1 MPPAKGLAKLRADL
15 TKTYG
20 DRYTR
25 RDMMVRPT
33 FISSGSLTVDYALGG
48 GFALKRTHEIVGP
61 EGMGKTSLAN
71 LTMANAQ
78 KVMPD
83 RAVGLIDMEQA
94 YDFDWAESLG
104 VDLSEDAFFHLYP
117 DHSEDVSDQISM
129 LLRSGDVSLV
139 VVDSIGGMES
149 KAAFEKK
156 ADESAMGKNAQV
168 ISRMV
173 KRVAGLCRQH
183 NAAVIF
189 INQYRANIGSP
200 RGGEKPA
207 GPSALKYNTTTQVK
221 MSRTGETTRKISLVD
236 AVSEAPKELEVGR
249 QLRVKVARNKLAV
262 QGRSADF
269 WFYNHPGGIGHIG
282 IDRTD
287 EAAVLGM
294 AVGAIKRLT
303 TVAYEMPDG
312 TKVNGG
318 RPGVKAALEER
329 PELVDLVRERA
340 LMYIADEVKDEREVS
355 YDDAPE
361 GVNTA
366 TGEILSNAKEVTA

>member
-20 DRYTR
+20 DRVTR
-25 RDMMVRPT
+25 RDLMVRPT
-33 FISSGSLTVDYALGG
+33 FISTGSLTVDYALGG

-71 LTMANAQ
+71 LTMAHAQ
-78 KVMPD
+78 RAMPD
-83 RAVGLIDMEQA
+83 RAAAVIDMEQA
-94 YDFDWAESLG
+94 YDFQWAEKLG
-104 VDLSEDAFFHLYP
+104 VDLSEDRFFHLYP

-129 LLRSGDVSLV
+129 LLRSGEVSLV

-156 ADESAMGKNAQV
+156 AEESAMGKNAQI

-183 NAAVIF
+183 DAAVIF

-207 GPSALKYNTTTQVK
+207 GPSALKYATSTQLK
-221 MSRTGETTRKISLVD
+221 MSRTGETTRKVSLDD

-249 QLRVKVARNKLAV
+249 QLRVKVSRNKLAV
-262 QGRSADF
+262 QGRAADF
-269 WFYNHPGGIGHIG
+269 WFYNHPAGIGHVG

-294 AVGAIKRLT
+294 AVGAIKRLS

-312 TKVNGG
+312 TKVTGG
-318 RPGVKAALEER
+318 RPGVKTALAER
-329 PELVDLVRERA
+329 PDLVELVRQQA
-340 LMYIADEVKDEREVS
+340 LLHIAGEIKPDHEVT
-355 YDDAPE
+355 YDDVPE
-361 GVNTA
+361 GVNAA
-366 TGEILSNAKEVTA
+366 TGEITEDAA

>member
-33 FISSGSLTVDYALGG
+33 FLSTGSLTVDYALGG

-78 KVMPD
+78 RAMPD
-83 RAVGLIDMEQA
+83 RAAAVIDMEQA
-94 YDFDWAESLG
+94 YDFEWAEKLG
-104 VDLSEDAFFHLYP
+104 VDLDEDRFIHLYP

-129 LLRSGDVSLV
+129 LLRSGDVSIV
-139 VVDSIGGMES
+139 TVDSIGGMES

-156 ADESAMGKNAQV
+156 AEESAMGKNAQI

-173 KRVAGLCRQH
+173 KRVAGLCRQY
-183 NAAVIF
+183 NATVIF
-189 INQYRANIGSP
+189 INQYRANVGSP

-207 GPSALKYNTTTQVK
+207 GPNALKYCTTTQLK
-221 MSRTGETTRKISLVD
+221 MSRTSEPTRKISLID
-236 AVSEAPKELEVGR
+236 AVSEAPKELEIGR

-269 WFYNHPGGIGHIG
+269 WFYNHPAELGHVG

-312 TKVNGG
+312 TKINGG
-318 RPGVKAALEER
+318 RPGVKAALAAS
-329 PELVDLVRERA
+329 PDLVELVREKA
-340 LMYIADEVKDEREVS
+340 LMHIAGEVKADHEVS
-355 YDDAPE
+355 YDDVPA
-361 GVNTA
+361 GVDPT
-366 TGEILSNAKEVTA
+366 TGEITEGAAA

>member
-25 RDMMVRPT
+25 RDLMVPPT
-33 FISSGSLTVDYALGG
+33 FISSGSLVVDYALGG

-78 KVMPD
+78 RMFPD
-83 RAVGLIDMEQA
+83 RAAALIDMEQA
-94 YDFDWAESLG
+94 YDFTWAGKLG
-104 VDLSEDAFFHLYP
+104 VDLDEDRFIHLYP
-117 DHSEDVSDQISM
+117 DHSEDVSDQIAM
-129 LLRSGDVSLV
+129 LLRSGDVSIV
-139 VVDSIGGMES
+139 TVDSIGGMES

-173 KRVAGLCRQH
+173 KRVAGLCREH
-183 NAAVIF
+183 NAVVIF

-207 GPSALKYNTTTQVK
+207 GPSALKYNTTTQLK
-221 MSRTGETTRKISLVD
+221 MSRTGEPTRKITIDD

-249 QLRVKVARNKLAV
+249 QLRVKVARNKLAA

-269 WFYNHPGGIGHIG
+269 WFYNHPSTHGPIG
-282 IDRTD
+282 IDRAD
-287 EAAVLGM
+287 EAAVLGL
-294 AVGAIKRLT
+294 ATGAITRLS
-303 TVAYEMPDG
+303 TVTYELPDG
-312 TKVNGG
+312 TKVNG
-318 RPGVKAALEER
+318 RNNVRTTVAER
-329 PELVDLVRERA
+329 PELVELIRERA
-340 LMYIADEVKDEREVS
+340 LATLAGEIHNETSVS
-355 YDDAPE
+355 YDDVPE
-361 GVNTA
+361 GVDPK
-366 TGEILSNAKEVTA
+366 TGEILEG